1 MSECRVLMHGPS
13 RLAVVARRTEN
24 AAEGASAL
32 EPDRIVTRD
41 QAAARRWLVRVIAAR
56 AVELHRERGKR
67 SNPGE
72 DGDDGHDNAAFSEE
86 RSERAG

>member
-1 MSECRVLMHGPS
+1 MSRTAS
-13 RLAVVARRTEN
+13 TRLAVTRTGAEN
-24 AAEGASAL
+24 CDGRASGL
-32 EPDRIVTRD
+32 EPDRIVIRD
-41 QAAARRWLVRVIAAR
+41 RAAARRWLVRIIAAR

-72 DGDDGHDNAAFSEE
+72 DGDDGYHNAASSEE